1 MVSHLTCGNAVPERG
16 VEPLCPFGQTGLS
29 RPRIPFR
36 HPGLGLMINQPAAPA
51 TEPDHSATIS
61 ACQVDQ
67 MQPARNTQLAK
78 VSP

>member
-1 MVSHLTCGNAVPERG
+1 
-16 VEPLCPFGQTGLS
+16 LS

-51 TEPDHSATIS
+51 TEPDHSAT
-61 ACQVDQ
+61 AGGCQVDP
-67 MQPARNTQLAK
+67 MHHARNRHLVK